1 MRFLLITIILIA
13 YGSLYPLEFLFP
25 TDFSIQIGKLA
36 DFRIWKSGIS
46 DAIANVFLFIPFGIA
61 IQHAFKGRSI
71 STFTSL
77 VALTFI
83 YAFLIQTFQIW
94 TPERIP
100 YGSDALWNVF
110 GSMIGMTILTT
121 SGQYLKGFK
130 EFSMASG
137 WSRNLP
143 LIIVACFIVIDL
155 QPFIPSFDAGIIKNN
170 LKAVM
175 TSNGLSMIEI
185 VRYSLF
191 YFIPLTLWQLY
202 LRNNYGPL
210 KVIGGL
216 FAAIFLQFFIVNSG
230 INHNAIIGAI
240 IAVVVSGLFSHSVT
254 TKTLLFCITALI
266 IFNALNAFEY
276 RGGVTFNWIPF
287 KPALSGNTLVNIF
300 ALLEKS
306 LFYCLFFYFCSRE
319 KVKFSQAVVTLSIIV
334 FILEVL
340 QTNIQGSTPD
350 ITENVAVLFAAYIM
364 WKSLDMDATEQALKT
379 DNYSFANLVP
389 SLLKDS
395 RVKTF
400 LFYLVSA
407 VLAQALFMGLPNLPY
422 NIVELYNNGGTI
434 ADFTFLFLA
443 VFVAVSGIVWIA
455 QGHSTKYISNG
466 KIPLYCAYLSMLTL
480 LLLKLAVSRESIADI
495 NGSSNI
501 TYQLTGPR
509 ILGEFGYQMVM
520 IFGEQSFK
528 NVSQII
534 EPFIRFAAL
543 TGPII
548 YFLTL
553 FLSFSYS
560 SKTQKGIKFGHRII
574 DFIKSFFI
582 LLPWLFLCKLISF
595 DFSATD
601 NLNELIARNGSW
613 GIGGGGY
620 LYALLLTITFTVICN
635 VHTIN
640 KKRVVWK
647 FVSLIILVL
656 SVPTSWYLLKNGLVD
671 SFQKYGYTFS
681 GVDFLLGGS
690 RSELLSESELMLRW
704 GGVYLVLFV
713 GLSVSFLIAQK
724 LLKNT
729 KESKLELEEK
739 TIIMSKHIEQPK
751 PAKNQKLTF
760 NKLGSALISLLIMI
774 VLISIY
780 LFFSS
785 ATNTVKQINWASND
799 ANILFDHHTHTNFS
813 DGKLNIE
820 ELVNL
825 GIENGCDAIAI
836 TDHTDS
842 KRSLSKKQ
850 LDEIKLA
857 RLFNPNTMIIS
868 GAELNPPS
876 YKVREHINV
885 LFTPNNEEKAF
896 TTLRNRIDDE
906 NQKLDDTQLFELLS
920 TFNSEKE
927 NVIAIY
933 NHPSRKDD
941 TEKENKADFLNWRQ
955 DSDILI
961 GFSGAPGHQKS
972 KDIGSYRGRFK
983 TINRWDP
990 AVAKVGSTLD
1000 QLLDEGHDV
1009 WGAIASS
1016 DYHND
1021 QMDYAPCGFSRIHVS
1036 APERTYR
1043 GLMTALKKG
1052 TFWASHG
1059 KFLSQFKLVVEVS
1072 EKLLRLSPGE
1082 ASYVQAGSFALV
1094 EVKLSREIDF
1104 IGLPLEVE
1112 LITNCVTG
1120 KPELLESLKVPAFA
1134 NTSAALIPINQV
1146 GKDSQSCYLRSRVKV
1161 KTTSGISKMAYT
1173 NHIRFLMD

>member
-13 YGSLYPLEFLFP
+13 YGSLYPLEFLIP

-36 DFRIWKSGIS
+36 DFRIWKSGIN

-71 STFTSL
+71 STFTGL

-110 GSMIGMTILTT
+110 GSIIGMTILTT
-121 SGQYLKGFK
+121 SGQYFK
-130 EFSMASG
+130 DFKDLSMASG

-155 QPFIPSFDAGIIKNN
+155 QPFIPTFDVDTIKNN

-175 TSNGLSMIEI
+175 TSNGLSVAEI
-185 VRYSLF
+185 VKYSLF

-202 LRNNYGPL
+202 FRNIYGPL

-216 FAAIFLQFFIVNSG
+216 FAVIFLQFFIVNSG

-254 TKTLLFCITALI
+254 TKTLLSCITALI
-266 IFNALNAFEY
+266 IFNALNVFEY
-276 RGGVTFNWIPF
+276 RGGVTFNWILF

-300 ALLEKS
+300 AMLEKS

-364 WKSLDMDATEQALKT
+364 WKWSYMDATEQTLKT
-379 DNYSFANLVP
+379 DNYSFVNFAP
-389 SLLKDS
+389 YLLKGS
-395 RVKTF
+395 RVRTF
-400 LFYLVSA
+400 LFYLVAA

-455 QGHSTKYISNG
+455 QGHGTKYISNG
-466 KIPLYCAYLSMLTL
+466 KMPLYCAYLSMLTL

-501 TYQLTGPR
+501 TYQLTGSR

-520 IFGEQSFK
+520 IFGEQSFR

-560 SKTQKGIKFGHRII
+560 SKTQKEIKLRHRII

-595 DFSATD
+595 DFSSTD
-601 NLNELIARNGSW
+601 NLNELIARDGSW

-620 LYALLLTITFTVICN
+620 LYVLLLTITFTVICN

-640 KKRVVWK
+640 KKHVLWK
-647 FVSLIILVL
+647 FFSLIILVL

-690 RSELLSESELMLRW
+690 RSQLLSESELMFRW
-704 GGVYLVLFV
+704 VGVYLVLFV

-774 VLISIY
+774 VLISVY

-825 GIENGCDAIAI
+825 GIKNGCDAIAI
-836 TDHTDS
+836 TDHADS

-876 YKVREHINV
+876 YKAREHINV

-920 TFNSEKE
+920 TFNS
-927 NVIAIY
+927 
-933 NHPSRKDD
+933 
-941 TEKENKADFLNWRQ
+941 
-955 DSDILI
+955 
-961 GFSGAPGHQKS
+961 
-972 KDIGSYRGRFK
+972 
-983 TINRWDP
+983 
-990 AVAKVGSTLD
+990 
-1000 QLLDEGHDV
+1000 
-1009 WGAIASS
+1009 
-1016 DYHND
+1016 
-1021 QMDYAPCGFSRIHVS
+1021 
-1036 APERTYR
+1036 
-1043 GLMTALKKG
+1043 
-1052 TFWASHG
+1052 
-1059 KFLSQFKLVVEVS
+1059 
-1072 EKLLRLSPGE
+1072 
-1082 ASYVQAGSFALV
+1082 
-1094 EVKLSREIDF
+1094 
-1104 IGLPLEVE
+1104 
-1112 LITNCVTG
+1112 
-1120 KPELLESLKVPAFA
+1120 
-1134 NTSAALIPINQV
+1134 
-1146 GKDSQSCYLRSRVKV
+1146 
-1161 KTTSGISKMAYT
+1161 
-1173 NHIRFLMD
+1173 

>member
-13 YGSLYPLEFLFP
+13 YGSLYPLEFLIP
-25 TDFSIQIGKLA
+25 TDFSIQTGKLV

-61 IQHAFKGRSI
+61 IQHAFKGRSL
-71 STFTSL
+71 STFTGL
-77 VALTFI
+77 VVLTFI
-83 YAFLIQTFQIW
+83 YAYLIQIFQIW

-110 GSMIGMTILTT
+110 GSILGMTILTT
-121 SGQYLKGFK
+121 SGQYFK
-130 EFSMASG
+130 DFKDLSMASG

-155 QPFIPSFDAGIIKNN
+155 QPFIPTFDVDTIKNN

-175 TSNGLSMIEI
+175 TSNGLSVVEI

-202 LRNNYGPL
+202 FRNNYGPL

-216 FAAIFLQFFIVNSG
+216 FAVIFLQFFIVNSG

-240 IAVVVSGLFSHSVT
+240 IAVVASGLLSHSVT
-254 TKTLLFCITALI
+254 TKTLLSCITALI

-276 RGGVTFNWIPF
+276 RGSVTFNWIPF

-300 ALLEKS
+300 ALSEKS
-306 LFYCLFFYFCSRE
+306 LFYCLFFYFCSQE

-364 WKSLDMDATEQALKT
+364 WKWLDIDATGQTLKF
-379 DNYSFANLVP
+379 DNYSFVNFAP
-389 SLLKDS
+389 YLLKDS
-395 RVKTF
+395 RVRIF

-422 NIVELYNNGGTI
+422 NIVELYNNGGTLP
-434 ADFTFLFLA
+434 DFTFLFLA

-466 KIPLYCAYLSMLTL
+466 KMPLYCAYLSMLTL

-520 IFGEQSFK
+520 IFGEQSFR

-560 SKTQKGIKFGHRII
+560 SKTQKEIKFRHRII

-595 DFSATD
+595 DFSSTD
-601 NLNELIARNGSW
+601 NLNELIARDGSW

-620 LYALLLTITFTVICN
+620 LYVLLLTITFTVICN

-656 SVPTSWYLLKNGLVD
+656 SVPTSWYLLKDGLVD

-704 GGVYLVLFV
+704 GGVYLVLVV
-713 GLSVSFLIAQK
+713 GLSVSFLLAQK

-729 KESKLELEEK
+729 KESGSEEK

-751 PAKNQKLTF
+751 PAKNPNVTF
-760 NKLGSALISLLIMI
+760 NKLESALISLLIVI
-774 VLISIY
+774 VLISLY

-842 KRSLSKKQ
+842 KRSISKKQ

-857 RLFNPNTMIIS
+857 RLFNPNTMIVS

-876 YKVREHINV
+876 YKGREHINV

-896 TTLRNRIDDE
+896 TALRNRIDDE

-933 NHPSRKDD
+933 NHPSRKDNN
-941 TEKENKADFLNWRQ
+941 EKENKADFLKWRQ

-1036 APERTYR
+1036 APERTYA

-1059 KFLSQFKLVVEVS
+1059 KFLSQLKLVAEVS
-1072 EKLLRLSPGE
+1072 EKQLRLSPGE
-1082 ASYVQAGSFALV
+1082 SSNISSGSIALIQV
-1094 EVKLSREIDF
+1094 ELLRENDF
-1104 IGLPLEVE
+1104 IGVPLDIE

-1120 KPELLESLKVPAFA
+1120 EPELLDSISVPVFK
-1134 NTSAALIPINQV
+1134 NTAAALIPINRE
-1146 GKDSQSCYLRSRVKV
+1146 GKDGSSCYLRIRVKIQTADG
-1161 KTTSGISKMAYT
+1161 TTNMAYS
-1173 NHIRFLMD
+1173 NHIRFLLN